1 MNISNAMI
9 ETISVTLDVIFKA
22 SGTDIR
28 LHGYKDVPD
37 QPVLY
42 VINHFTRMETIMMP
56 YIIKKYIK
64 KYPISLA
71 DNSLFV
77 EKLGEIMSRC
87 GAVSTADPN
96 RDSIMINALLTDSH
110 PIIIF
115 PEGQMIKDK
124 KIIEKGKYVVYNV
137 SGKRP
142 PHTGAAR
149 IALRSQFIREKL
161 RVFRDR
167 KDYASI
173 ARMASHFGF
182 NAADVDRLIEKETYI
197 VPVNITYYP
206 LRARDNAISKLVNKY
221 VHDVSLRMK
230 EEMEVEGSMLM
241 DGVDIDINFG
251 KPISIKNYLTDTSA
265 LSEMMTNEELYLY
278 PEELKEIVPFKKLY
292 VEMMYDY
299 MSAIYALTTVNHD
312 HLASYILTKY
322 RKNSFSENDFKNR
335 IFLAIDHLRQTGLT
349 NYHTSL
355 NLNQDYLLTDDCHN
369 KYDNFIK
376 MAVSDNL
383 ITLKDGII
391 TKNNERFSKN
401 YEFHTIR
408 KDNIIEVMK
417 NEIEPLH
424 DLTAG
429 MDNLMIRPDAFIRQ
443 KLRNQFLERDK
454 QLFEEE
460 YNKHYIEGESKPRN
474 IGEPFFL
481 RRLLRNQGVILVH
494 GYMAAPEEI
503 RPLADYLYK
512 NGYTVYGARLR
523 GHGTS
528 PEDLAGQTW
537 EKWYHSVGRAYI
549 VMKNSTKSFAICGF
563 STGAGIAL
571 LQAANKPGK
580 FAGIISING
589 PVRLQDS
596 SSKFSSIVVVWN
608 KFLAKINA
616 SRGKMEFV
624 SNDPENPTINYS
636 RNPVRGVYELEKLMK
651 VVKDRL
657 ADIKAPTLVM
667 QGSDDPVVNPVSGF
681 EIFSKLG
688 SERKE
693 LVQITA
699 NYHGILR
706 GKESDQVKTKVLE
719 FLKESIFKIA
729 WQLPRHVPGFSAMLH
744 PH

>member
-9 ETISVTLDVIFKA
+9 ETISVTLDMIFKA

-28 LHGYKDVPD
+28 LHGTKDVPD

-71 DNSLFV
+71 DNSFFV
-77 EKLGEIMSRC
+77 GKLGEIMNRG

-96 RDSIMINALLTDSH
+96 RDSILINALLTNIH
-110 PIIIF
+110 PVIIF

-124 KIIEKGKYVVYNV
+124 KIVERGKYLVYNV
-137 SGKRP
+137 SNRRP

-173 ARMASHFGF
+173 SRMAAHFGF
-182 NAADVDRLIEKETYI
+182 NPADVNRVIEKETYI

-206 LRARDNAISKLVNKY
+206 VRARDNAISKLVNKY
-221 VHDVSLRMK
+221 VHNVSLRMK
-230 EEMEVEGSMLM
+230 EELAIEGSMVM

-251 KPISIKNYLTDTSA
+251 KPISVKNYLTGASG
-265 LSEMMTNEELYLY
+265 LSSMMTNENLYLY
-278 PEELKEIVPFKKLY
+278 PEELKDIPPFKKLY
-292 VEMMYDY
+292 VDMMYDY
-299 MSAIYALTTVNHD
+299 MRAIYDMTTVNHD
-312 HLASYILTKY
+312 HLASYIMTKY
-322 RKNSFSENDFKNR
+322 RKNSFSESDFKNR
-335 IFLAIDHLRQTGLT
+335 IFLAIDQLLRTDLT

-355 NLNQDYLLTDDCHN
+355 DKNQYHLLTDDYHY
-369 KYDNFIK
+369 KYENFIK

-391 TKNNERFSKN
+391 TKNDERFSRN
-401 YEFHTIR
+401 YQFHTIR
-408 KDNIIEVMK
+408 KDNIIEVLK
-417 NEIEPLH
+417 NELEPLQN
-424 DLTAG
+424 LTTG
-429 MDNLMIRPDAFIRQ
+429 LDHLMILPGGFIRQ
-443 KLRNQFLERDK
+443 KIRNQFLELDQ
-454 QLFEEE
+454 QLFEQE
-460 YNKHYIEGESKPRN
+460 YNKHYIQGESKPKN

-523 GHGTS
+523 GHGTA

-537 EKWYHSVGRAYI
+537 GKWYHSVGRAYI

-589 PVRLQDS
+589 PVKLQNS
-596 SSKFSSIVVVWN
+596 SSKLSLIVVVWN
-608 KFLAKINA
+608 KFLSKINA
-616 SRGKMEFV
+616 NRGKMEFV
-624 SNDPENPTINYS
+624 SNDPENPNINYS
-636 RNPVRGVYELEKLMK
+636 RNPVRGVYEVEKLMK
-651 VVKDRL
+651 VVKGRL
-657 ADIKAPTLVM
+657 ADIKEPTLVM
-667 QGSDDPVVNPVSGF
+667 QGSDDPVVNPVSGL

-688 SERKE
+688 SEKKE
-693 LVQITA
+693 LVHISA
-699 NYHGILR
+699 DHHGILR

-719 FLKESIFKIA
+719 FLKE
-729 WQLPRHVPGFSAMLH
+729 VFSK
-744 PH
+744 

>member
-9 ETISVTLDVIFKA
+9 EAVSVTLDLIFKA

-28 LHGYKDVPD
+28 LHGDQDVPD

-56 YIIKKYIK
+56 YVIKKYIK

-71 DNSLFV
+71 DNSFFAG
-77 EKLGEIMSRC
+77 KLGEIMNRG

-96 RDSIMINALLTDSH
+96 RDSILINALLTDSH

-124 KIIEKGKYVVYNV
+124 KIIERGKYLVYNV
-137 SGKRP
+137 SGRRP

-173 ARMASHFGF
+173 ARMAAHFGF
-182 NAADVDRLIEKETYI
+182 NAEDVERVIGKETYI

-206 LRARDNAISKLVNKY
+206 VRAKDNAISKLVNKY

-230 EEMEVEGSMLM
+230 EEMEVEGSMVM

-251 KPISIKNYLTDTSA
+251 KPISTKNYLTSA
-265 LSEMMTNEELYLY
+265 PGLNEMMTDENLYLD
-278 PEELKEIVPFKKLY
+278 PGELKENAPFKKLY
-292 VEMMYDY
+292 VDMMYDY
-299 MSAIYALTTVNHD
+299 MQTIYGMTTVIHD

-322 RKNSFSENDFKNR
+322 RKSSFTENDFKNR
-335 IFLAIDHLRQTGLT
+335 IFLATDHLLQTGLT

-355 NLNQDYLLTDDCHN
+355 NLKQYYLLTDDYHN

-376 MAVSDNL
+376 MAVADNL
-383 ITLKDGII
+383 ITLKDGVI
-391 TKNNERFSKN
+391 TKNDERFSKN
-401 YEFHTIR
+401 YEFHSIR
-408 KDNIIEVMK
+408 KDNIIEVMR
-417 NEIEPLH
+417 NEIEPLRS
-424 DLTAG
+424 LTTG
-429 MDNLMIRPDAFIRQ
+429 MDYLMVYPDGYIRQ
-443 KLRNQFLERDK
+443 KIRNRFLEVDQR
-454 QLFEEE
+454 LFEEE
-460 YNKHYIEGESKPRN
+460 YNQHYIPGESKPKE
-474 IGEPFFL
+474 IGAPFFQ
-481 RRLLRNQGVILVH
+481 RRRLRNQGVILVH

-503 RPLADYLYK
+503 RPLADHLYK
-512 NGYTVYGARLR
+512 HGYTVYGARLR

-549 VMKNSTKSFAICGF
+549 IMKNSTKSFAICGF

-580 FAGIISING
+580 FSGIISING
-589 PVRLQDS
+589 PVKLQNS
-596 SSKFSSIVVVWN
+596 SSKFSRIIVGWN
-608 KFLAKINA
+608 KFLSKINA
-616 SRGKMEFV
+616 SKGKMEFV
-624 SNDPENPTINYS
+624 SNVPENPTINYF

-651 VVKDRL
+651 AVKERL
-657 ADIKAPTLVM
+657 ADVKEPVLVI

-681 EIFSKLG
+681 DIFSGLG
-688 SERKE
+688 SENKQ
-693 LVQITA
+693 LVQVNA
-699 NYHGILR
+699 NHHGILR
-706 GKESDQVKTKVLE
+706 GKESDQVKNKVLE
-719 FLKESIFKIA
+719 FVKEVF
-729 WQLPRHVPGFSAMLH
+729 
-744 PH
+744 

>member
-1 MNISNAMI
+1 MNISNAMV

-22 SGTDIR
+22 SGSDIR

-37 QPVLY
+37 HPVLY

-77 EKLGEIMSRC
+77 GKLGEILGKC
-87 GAVSTADPN
+87 GALSTAAPN
-96 RDSIMINALLTDSH
+96 RDSILINALLTDCN
-110 PIIIF
+110 PVIIF

-124 KIIEKGKYVVYNV
+124 KIIEKGKYLVYNV
-137 SGKRP
+137 SGRRP
-142 PHTGAAR
+142 PHTGAGR

-173 ARMASHFGF
+173 ARMAAHFGF
-182 NAADVDRLIEKETYI
+182 NAADVDRVIEKETYI

-206 LRARDNAISKLVNKY
+206 IRARDNAISKLVNKY

-230 EEMEVEGSMLM
+230 EEMEVEGSMVM

-251 KPISIKNYLTDTSA
+251 KPISVKNYLTDTSG
-265 LSEMMTNEELYLY
+265 LSEMMTNENLYLY
-278 PEELKEIVPFKKLY
+278 PEELKEIAPFKKLY
-292 VEMMYDY
+292 VDMMYDY

-335 IFLAIDHLRQTGLT
+335 IFLAIDHLLQTGLT

-355 NLNQDYLLTDDCHN
+355 NLKQYYLLTDDYHN

-376 MAVSDNL
+376 MAVYDNL

-391 TKNNERFSKN
+391 TKNDERFSKN
-401 YEFHTIR
+401 YEFHSIR
-408 KDNIIEVMK
+408 KDNIIEVMR
-417 NEIEPLH
+417 NEIEPLES
-424 DLTAG
+424 LTTG
-429 MDNLMIRPDAFIRQ
+429 MDHLMVFPGGYIRQ
-443 KLRNQFLERDK
+443 KIRNQFLEVDQR
-454 QLFEEE
+454 LFEEE
-460 YNKHYIEGESKPRN
+460 YNQHYVQGESKPKE
-474 IGEPFFL
+474 IGAPFFQ
-481 RRLLRNQGVILVH
+481 RRFLRNQGVILVH

-523 GHGTS
+523 GHGTA
-528 PEDLAGQTW
+528 PEDLAGQSW
-537 EKWYHSVGRAYI
+537 EKWYHAVGRAYI
-549 VMKNSTKSFAICGF
+549 IMKNSTKSFAICGF

-589 PVRLQDS
+589 PIRLQDS
-596 SSKFSSIVVVWN
+596 SSKFSPIVVVWN
-608 KFLAKINA
+608 KFLSKINA
-616 SRGKMEFV
+616 SRGKMEFI

-651 VVKDRL
+651 IVKSRL
-657 ADIKAPTLVM
+657 ADIKAPTLVI
-667 QGSDDPVVNPVSGF
+667 QGSDDPVVNPVSGM

-688 SERKE
+688 SENKQ
-693 LVQITA
+693 LVQVNA
-699 NYHGILR
+699 DHHGILR

-719 FLKESIFKIA
+719 FVKEIFSK
-729 WQLPRHVPGFSAMLH
+729 
-744 PH
+744 

>member
-1 MNISNAMI
+1 MNISSAMI
-9 ETISVTLDVIFKA
+9 ETISVTLDLIFKA

-28 LHGYKDVPD
+28 LHGNKDVPD

-56 YIIKKYIK
+56 YVINKHIQ

-71 DNSLFV
+71 DSSLFIG
-77 EKLGEIMSRC
+77 KLGEIMNRG

-96 RDSIMINALLTDSH
+96 RDSILINALLTDSN
-110 PIIIF
+110 PVIIF

-137 SGKRP
+137 SGRRP
-142 PHTGAAR
+142 PHTGAGR

-161 RVFRDR
+161 RVFHNR

-173 ARMASHFGF
+173 AQMAAHFGF
-182 NAADVDRLIEKETYI
+182 NAADVERVIGKETYI

-206 LRARDNAISKLVNKY
+206 VRAKDNAISKLVNKY
-221 VHDVSLRMK
+221 VQNVSLRMK
-230 EEMEVEGSMLM
+230 EEIEVEGSMVM

-251 KPISIKNYLTDTSA
+251 KPMSIKNYLTSA
-265 LSEMMTNEELYLY
+265 SGLAELITDENLYLD
-278 PEELKEIVPFKKLY
+278 PEELKDVAPFKKLY
-292 VEMMYDY
+292 VDVMYDY
-299 MSAIYALTTVNHD
+299 MRAIYDLTTVNHD

-322 RKNSFSENDFKNR
+322 RKNSFSESDFKNR
-335 IFLAIDHLRQTGLT
+335 IFLAIDHLLQTGLT

-355 NLNQDYLLTDDCHN
+355 NLKQYYLLTDDYHN

-383 ITLKDGII
+383 ITLKDGVI

-408 KDNIIEVMK
+408 KSNIIEVLR
-417 NEIEPLH
+417 NEIEPLES
-424 DLTAG
+424 LTTG
-429 MDNLMIRPDAFIRQ
+429 MDHLMVFPGGYIRQ
-443 KLRNQFLERDK
+443 KIRNKFLEVDQR
-454 QLFEEE
+454 LFEEE
-460 YNKHYIEGESKPRN
+460 YNQHYISGESKPKE
-474 IGEPFFL
+474 IGAPFFQ
-481 RRLLRNQGVILVH
+481 RRLLRNEGVILVH

-523 GHGTS
+523 GHGTA
-528 PEDLAGQTW
+528 PEDLAGQSW

-549 VMKNSTKSFAICGF
+549 IMKNSTKSFAICGF

-571 LQAANKPGK
+571 LQAANKPGR

-589 PVRLQDS
+589 PVKLQNS
-596 SSKFSSIVVVWN
+596 SSKFSPIIVVWN
-608 KFLAKINA
+608 KLLSKINA
-616 SRGKMEFV
+616 GKGKMEFV
-624 SNDPENPTINYS
+624 SNDPENPTINYL

-651 VVKDRL
+651 VVKSRL
-657 ADIKAPTLVM
+657 IGVKEPALVI
-667 QGSDDPVVNPVSGF
+667 QGSDDPVVNPVSGL
-681 EIFSKLG
+681 EIFSNLG
-688 SERKE
+688 SEHKQ
-693 LVQITA
+693 LVQINA
-699 NYHGILR
+699 DHHGILR
-706 GKESDQVKTKVLE
+706 GKESDQVKAKVLE
-719 FLKESIFKIA
+719 FVKEVFAK
-729 WQLPRHVPGFSAMLH
+729 
-744 PH
+744 

>member
-1 MNISNAMI
+1 MSISNAMI
-9 ETISVTLDVIFKA
+9 EAISVSLDVIFKA

-28 LHGYKDVPD
+28 MHGTKDVPD

-42 VINHFTRMETIMMP
+42 VVNHFTRMETIMMP
-56 YIIKKYIK
+56 YVIRKYIK

-71 DNSLFV
+71 DSSFFAG
-77 EKLGEIMSRC
+77 KLGEIMNRA
-87 GAVSTADPN
+87 GAVSTVDPN
-96 RDSIMINALLTDSH
+96 RDSILINSLLTDRN
-110 PIIIF
+110 PVIIF

-124 KIIEKGKYVVYNV
+124 KIIERGKYLVYNV
-137 SGKRP
+137 SGRRP

-173 ARMASHFGF
+173 ARIAAHFGF
-182 NAADVDRLIEKETYI
+182 SPLDVNWVIEKETYI

-206 LRARDNAISKLVNKY
+206 VRAKDNAISKLVNKY
-221 VHDVSLRMK
+221 VHNVSLRMK
-230 EEMEVEGSMLM
+230 EEMEVEGSMVM

-251 KPISIKNYLTDTSA
+251 KPISTKNYLTSA
-265 LSEMMTNEELYLY
+265 SELGETINNENLYLY
-278 PEELKEIVPFKKLY
+278 PEELKEIAPFKKLY
-292 VEMMYDY
+292 VDMMYDY
-299 MSAIYALTTVNHD
+299 MHAIYNMTTVNHD
-312 HLASYILTKY
+312 HLASYIITKY
-322 RKNSFSENDFKNR
+322 RKSSFSESDFKNR
-335 IFLAIDHLRQTGLT
+335 IFLAIEHLLRTGLT

-355 NLNQDYLLTDDCHN
+355 DQKQYHLLTDDYHD
-369 KYDNFIK
+369 KYENFIK

-391 TKNNERFSKN
+391 TKNDERFTKN
-401 YEFHTIR
+401 YEFHTLR
-408 KDNIIEVMK
+408 KDNIVEVLR
-417 NEIEPLH
+417 NEIEPLKS
-424 DLTAG
+424 LTNG
-429 MDNLMIRPDAFIRQ
+429 LDHLMVLPGGFIRQ
-443 KLRNQFLERDK
+443 KIRNQFLERDQ

-460 YNKHYIEGESKPRN
+460 YNQHYIPGESKPKD
-474 IGEPFFL
+474 IGAPFFL

-494 GYMAAPEEI
+494 GYLAAPEEI
-503 RPLADYLYK
+503 RPLADHLYK

-523 GHGTS
+523 GHGTA
-528 PEDLAGQTW
+528 PEDLAGQSW
-537 EKWYHSVGRAYI
+537 EKWYHAVGRAYI

-589 PVRLQDS
+589 PVKLQSS
-596 SSKFSSIVVVWN
+596 SSKFSPIIIVWN
-608 KFLAKINA
+608 KFLSIINA

-651 VVKDRL
+651 VVKGRL
-657 ADIKAPTLVM
+657 ADIKEPTLVM
-667 QGSDDPVVNPVSGF
+667 QGSDDPVVNPVSGL

-688 SERKE
+688 SEKKE
-693 LVQITA
+693 LVHISA
-699 NYHGILR
+699 DHHGILR

-719 FLKESIFKIA
+719 FLKEIFSK
-729 WQLPRHVPGFSAMLH
+729 
-744 PH
+744 

>member
-1 MNISNAMI
+1 MNISNALI

-22 SGTDIR
+22 LGTDIR
-28 LHGYKDVPD
+28 MHGTKDVPD

-56 YIIKKYIK
+56 YVIKKYIK

-71 DNSLFV
+71 DNSFFV
-77 EKLGEIMSRC
+77 GKLGEIMNRC

-96 RDSIMINALLTDSH
+96 RDAILINALLTDSH
-110 PIIIF
+110 PVIIF

-124 KIIEKGKYVVYNV
+124 KIIEKGKYLVYNV
-137 SGKRP
+137 SNRRP
-142 PHTGAAR
+142 PHTGAGR

-173 ARMASHFGF
+173 ARMAAHFGF
-182 NAADVDRLIEKETYI
+182 NAADVDRVIEKETYI

-206 LRARDNAISKLVNKY
+206 IRARDNAISKLVNKY

-230 EEMEVEGSMLM
+230 EEMEVEGSMVM

-251 KPISIKNYLTDTSA
+251 KPISIKNYLTGASG
-265 LSEMMTNEELYLY
+265 LREMIANENLYLY

-292 VEMMYDY
+292 VDMMYDY
-299 MSAIYALTTVNHD
+299 MRAIYDMTTVNHD
-312 HLASYILTKY
+312 HLASYIMTKY
-322 RKNSFSENDFKNR
+322 RKNSFSESDFKNR
-335 IFLAIDHLRQTGLT
+335 IFLAIDQFLRTGLT

-355 NLNQDYLLTDDCHN
+355 DQKQYNLLTDDYHD
-369 KYDNFIK
+369 KYENFIK

-401 YEFHTIR
+401 YQFHTIR
-408 KDNIIEVMK
+408 KDNIIEVLK
-417 NEIEPLH
+417 NEIEPLQS
-424 DLTAG
+424 LTTG
-429 MDNLMIRPDAFIRQ
+429 MDHLMILPGGFIRQ
-443 KLRNQFLERDK
+443 KIRNQFLELDQ
-454 QLFEEE
+454 QLFEQE
-460 YNKHYIEGESKPRN
+460 YNKYYIQGESKPKN

-523 GHGTS
+523 GHGTA
-528 PEDLAGQTW
+528 PEDLAGQSW

-563 STGAGIAL
+563 SAGAGIAL

-608 KFLAKINA
+608 KFLSKINA

-651 VVKDRL
+651 VVKGRL
-657 ADIKAPTLVM
+657 ADIKEPTLVM
-667 QGSDDPVVNPVSGF
+667 QGSDDPVVNPVSGL

-699 NYHGILR
+699 DHHGILR
-706 GKESDQVKTKVLE
+706 GKESDQVKTKVLDFVRE
-719 FLKESIFKIA
+719 IFSK
-729 WQLPRHVPGFSAMLH
+729 
-744 PH
+744 

>member
-1 MNISNAMI
+1 MNISNTMI

-22 SGTDIR
+22 SGADIR
-28 LHGYKDVPD
+28 MHGTQDVPD

-56 YIIKKYIK
+56 YVIKKYIK

-71 DNSLFV
+71 DSSFFAG
-77 EKLGEIMSRC
+77 KLGEIMERC

-96 RDSIMINALLTDSH
+96 RDSILINALLTDSH
-110 PIIIF
+110 PVIIF

-124 KIIEKGKYVVYNV
+124 KIVERGKYLVYNV
-137 SGKRP
+137 SGRRP
-142 PHTGAAR
+142 PHTGAGR

-173 ARMASHFGF
+173 SRMASHFGF
-182 NAADVDRLIEKETYI
+182 NAADVDKVIEKETYI

-206 LRARDNAISKLVNKY
+206 VRARDNAISKLVNKY

-230 EEMEVEGSMLM
+230 EEMEVEGSMVL

-251 KPISIKNYLTDTSA
+251 KPLSIKKYLTGVSG
-265 LSEMMTNEELYLY
+265 LNEMIANENLYLY
-278 PEELKEIVPFKKLY
+278 PEELKEIAPFKKLY
-292 VEMMYDY
+292 VDMMYDY
-299 MSAIYALTTVNHD
+299 MRAIYDMTTVNPE
-312 HLASYILTKY
+312 HLASYIMTKY
-322 RKNSFSENDFKNR
+322 RKNSFSEGDFKNR
-335 IFLAIDHLRQTGLT
+335 IFLAIDQVLRTGLT

-355 NLNQDYLLTDDCHN
+355 NQKHYHLLTDDYN
-369 KYDNFIK
+369 DKYENFIK

-391 TKNNERFSKN
+391 TKNDERFSRN
-401 YEFHTIR
+401 YQFHTIR
-408 KDNIIEVMK
+408 KDNIIEVLR
-417 NEIEPLH
+417 NEIEPLKS
-424 DLTAG
+424 LTTAL
-429 MDNLMIRPDAFIRQ
+429 DHLMFLPGGFIRQ
-443 KLRNQFLERDK
+443 KIRNQFLERDQ

-460 YNKHYIEGESKPRN
+460 YNKYYIPGESKPKK
-474 IGEPFFL
+474 IGAPFFL

-523 GHGTS
+523 GHGTA
-528 PEDLAGQTW
+528 PEDLAGQSW

-549 VMKNSTKSFAICGF
+549 VVKNSTKSFAICGF
-563 STGAGIAL
+563 SAGAGIAL

-589 PVRLQDS
+589 PARLQDS

-608 KFLAKINA
+608 KFLSKINTN
-616 SRGKMEFV
+616 RGKMEFV
-624 SNDPENPTINYS
+624 TNDPENPNINYL
-636 RNPVRGVYELEKLMK
+636 RNPVSGVYELEKLMK
-651 VVKDRL
+651 VVKGRL
-657 ADIKAPTLVM
+657 ADVKEPTLVM
-667 QGSDDPVVNPVSGF
+667 QGSDDPVVNPVSGL

-688 SERKE
+688 SENKQ
-693 LVQITA
+693 LVQINA
-699 NYHGILR
+699 NHHGILR

-719 FLKESIFKIA
+719 FLKGVFLK
-729 WQLPRHVPGFSAMLH
+729 
-744 PH
+744 

>member
-28 LHGYKDVPD
+28 LHGTKDVPD

-56 YIIKKYIK
+56 YIIKKHIK

-77 EKLGEIMSRC
+77 GKLGEILDRC
-87 GAVSTADPN
+87 GALSTADPN
-96 RDSIMINALLTDSH
+96 RDSILINALLTDSH
-110 PIIIF
+110 PVIIF

-124 KIIEKGKYVVYNV
+124 KIIEKGKYLVYNV
-137 SGKRP
+137 SGRRP
-142 PHTGAAR
+142 PHTGAGR

-173 ARMASHFGF
+173 ARMAAHFGF
-182 NAADVDRLIEKETYI
+182 NPEDVDRVIEKETYI

-206 LRARDNAISKLVNKY
+206 VRAKDNAISKLVNKY

-230 EEMEVEGSMLM
+230 EEMEVEGSMVM

-251 KPISIKNYLTDTSA
+251 KPISVKNYLTGASG
-265 LSEMMTNEELYLY
+265 LSEMMTDENLYLY
-278 PEELKEIVPFKKLY
+278 PEELKEISPFKKLY
-292 VEMMYDY
+292 VDMMYDY
-299 MSAIYALTTVNHD
+299 MRAIYDMTTVNYD
-312 HLASYILTKY
+312 HLASYIMTKY
-322 RKNSFSENDFKNR
+322 RKNSFSESDFKNR
-335 IFLAIDHLRQTGLT
+335 IFLAIDQLLRTGLT

-355 NLNQDYLLTDDCHN
+355 DKKQYHLLTDDYHE
-369 KYDNFIK
+369 KYENFIK
-376 MAVSDNL
+376 TAVSDNL
-383 ITLKDGII
+383 ITMKDGII
-391 TKNNERFSKN
+391 TKNVELFSKN
-401 YEFHTIR
+401 YQFQTIR
-408 KDNIIEVMK
+408 IDNFIEVLR
-417 NEIEPLH
+417 NEIEPLQS
-424 DLTAG
+424 LTTG
-429 MDNLMIRPDAFIRQ
+429 MDHLMVFPGGFIRQ
-443 KLRNQFLERDK
+443 KIKNQFLELDK
-454 QLFEEE
+454 QLFEQE
-460 YNKHYIEGESKPRN
+460 YDKYYIQGESKPKN
-474 IGEPFFL
+474 IGAPFFL

-523 GHGTS
+523 GHGTA
-528 PEDLAGQTW
+528 PEDLAVQSW

-589 PVRLQDS
+589 PVKLQDS

-608 KFLAKINA
+608 KFLSKINA
-616 SRGKMEFV
+616 NRGKMEFI

-651 VVKDRL
+651 VVKGRL

-667 QGSDDPVVNPVSGF
+667 QGSDDPVVNPVSGL

-688 SERKE
+688 SENKQ
-693 LVQITA
+693 LIQINA
-699 NYHGILR
+699 SHHGILR
-706 GKESDQVKTKVLE
+706 GKESDQVRTKVLE
-719 FLKESIFKIA
+719 FLKEVLSK
-729 WQLPRHVPGFSAMLH
+729 
-744 PH
+744 

>member
-1 MNISNAMI
+1 MIISNAMV

-22 SGTDIR
+22 SGSDIR

-42 VINHFTRMETIMMP
+42 AINHFTRMETIMMP

-77 EKLGEIMSRC
+77 GKLGEILGKC
-87 GAVSTADPN
+87 GALSTADPN
-96 RDSIMINALLTDSH
+96 RDSILINALLTDSH
-110 PIIIF
+110 PVIIF

-124 KIIEKGKYVVYNV
+124 KIVEKGKYVVYNV
-137 SGKRP
+137 SGRRP

-206 LRARDNAISKLVNKY
+206 IRARDNAISKLVNKY

-230 EEMEVEGSMLM
+230 EEMEVEGSMVM

-251 KPISIKNYLTDTSA
+251 KPISIKNYLTNTST
-265 LSEMMTNEELYLY
+265 LSEIMTNEELYLY
-278 PEELKEIVPFKKLY
+278 PEELKEIAPFKKLY
-292 VEMMYDY
+292 VDMMYDY
-299 MSAIYALTTVNHD
+299 MSAIYSLTTVNHD

-335 IFLAIDHLRQTGLT
+335 IFLAIDHLLQTGLR

-355 NLNQDYLLTDDCHN
+355 DMKQYYLLTDDYHN

-391 TKNNERFSKN
+391 TKNDERFSKT
-401 YEFHTIR
+401 YEFHSIR
-408 KDNIIEVMK
+408 KDNIIEVMR
-417 NEIEPLH
+417 NEIEPLKS
-424 DLTAG
+424 LTTG
-429 MDNLMIRPDAFIRQ
+429 MDYLMVYPGGYIRQ
-443 KLRNQFLERDK
+443 KIRNQFLELDQR
-454 QLFEEE
+454 LFEEE
-460 YNKHYIEGESKPRN
+460 YNQHYIQGESKPKD
-474 IGEPFFL
+474 IGAPFFQ
-481 RRLLRNQGVILVH
+481 RRLLRNEGVILVH

-523 GHGTS
+523 GHGTA
-528 PEDLAGQTW
+528 PEDLAGQSW
-537 EKWYHSVGRAYI
+537 EKWYHAVGRAYI
-549 VMKNSTKSFAICGF
+549 IMKNSTKSFAICGF
-563 STGAGIAL
+563 SIGAGIAL

-580 FAGIISING
+580 LAGIISING
-589 PVRLQDS
+589 PLRLQDS
-596 SSKFSSIVVVWN
+596 SSKFSPIVVAWN
-608 KFLAKINA
+608 KFISNINV

-624 SNDPENPTINYS
+624 SNDPENPTINYL

-651 VVKDRL
+651 IVKGRL
-657 ADIKAPTLVM
+657 EDVKAPTLVI
-667 QGSDDPVVNPVSGF
+667 QGSDDPVVNPVNGM

-688 SERKE
+688 SENKQ
-693 LVQITA
+693 LVKVNA
-699 NYHGILR
+699 NHHGILR
-706 GKESDQVKTKVLE
+706 GKESDQVRTKVLE
-719 FLKESIFKIA
+719 FLREIFSK
-729 WQLPRHVPGFSAMLH
+729 
-744 PH
+744 